1 VSLLFAAAW
10 PDLPARPARAT
21 LGGVDVDDELVARC
35 QSGDTLAFSALFR
48 RHRGN
53 VARLIQRLGVRPSDQ
68 DDLLQE
74 AFVQVHRSLPDFRGQ
89 SRFGTW
95 LYRVTVNVVLMHRRT
110 QRSRPALGE
119 APPWSPAADEQLLPE
134 DEMERSRRVAA
145 LYRLLDKLSDKKR
158 TVFVLH
164 ELEGI
169 EPAEIGKIV
178 RAPVLTVRTRL
189 FYARRELM
197 ALMREEPVLAAI
209 ADELASVDSDR
220 PKPQLPAREPA
231 R

>member
-1 VSLLFAAAW
+1 MSLLYVAAW

-21 LGGVDVDDELVARC
+21 LGGVDDDEELVARC
-35 QSGDTLAFSALFR
+35 QSGDSLAFSALFR
-48 RHRGN
+48 RHRGS

-110 QRSRPALGE
+110 LRSRPALGE
-119 APPWSPAADEQLLPE
+119 APPWSPAPDDQLLPE
-134 DEMERSRRVAA
+134 DEMERTRRVAA

-158 TVFVLH
+158 AVFVLH

-197 ALMREEPVLAAI
+197 ALMREDPLLAGI
-209 ADELASVDSDR
+209 ADELSAADSDR
-220 PKPQLPAREPA
+220 PKPRLPAREPA